1 MILGGGGGTK
11 GGLAGFGLFLILCI
25 VGPIILSLAGATAL
39 TNQNNNDINDDKHG
53 KKIINDLVQHHC

>member
-1 MILGGGGGTK
+1 MILGGGGGAK

-39 TNQNNNDINDDKHG
+39 TNQNNNDLNDDKHEG
-53 KKIINDLVQHHC
+53 KII

>member
-1 MILGGGGGTK
+1 MILGGGGGAK

-39 TNQNNNDINDDKHG
+39 TNQNNNDINDDKHEG
-53 KKIINDLVQHHC
+53 TII